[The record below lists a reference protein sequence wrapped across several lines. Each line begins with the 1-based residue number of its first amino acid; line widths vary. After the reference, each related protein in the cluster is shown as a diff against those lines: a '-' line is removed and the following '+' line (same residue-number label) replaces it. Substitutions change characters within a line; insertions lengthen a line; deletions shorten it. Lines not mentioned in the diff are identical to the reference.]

1 MRTHSFFHVN
11 FKIVLSILRNLG
23 LGLALHWIY
32 SFTWEATSALPQHP
46 RSHPGTEKSWK
57 PLSSWW
63 KRRLGHRPHL
73 CWGARSPAL
82 HAKARSSRPVCSG
95 TEGGLHAWALPASC
109 SPRGRGAPWSWRQSC
124 ESCPVGPFLKC
135 REFLSFVLSVTGS
148 GTSSLASKRHSLS
161 NNPIIF
167 LPTCRLSRPDWQY
180 CCVNPTIL
188 NFTSNHRLTMIL

>member
-63 KRRLGHRPHL
+63 KRRLGHRPHP

-82 HAKARSSRPVCSG
+82 HAKARAAAQFAQG
-95 TEGGLHAWALPASC
+95 Q
-109 SPRGRGAPWSWRQSC
+109 RGACMPGLSLHPAAQGAEGLPGSWRQSC

-180 CCVNPTIL
+180 CCVNPIIL